1 MYNNFKGDIHMK
13 KKKTLLSVVSA
24 LILSL
29 SIVGAASA
37 NSSVPHHER
46 AESTGGNECIQAGK
60 CIRP

>member
-1 MYNNFKGDIHMK
+1 MK

-37 NSSVPHHER
+37 GSPSQPVKDDDGAKNRCVE
-46 AESTGGNECIQAGK
+46 AGL
-60 CIRP
+60 CLRT

>member
-1 MYNNFKGDIHMK
+1 MK